1 MDHDE
6 FTHLQE
12 LLRAGLEQGR
22 TFQYGEACATMRTL
36 LAELETHDPTA
47 RLAEMAV
54 QAEMTLSFASLEAG
68 DSIADALEILDRAQG
83 WITRFELD
91 TLSVAVAQVRGYC
104 LYRSGDADGALAAW
118 HVDDAT
124 WQVADPSDQARLLLN
139 RGALCMEVGD
149 LTQAWEDLARSE
161 AVASGVGEVELV
173 HKARHNRGYLAYLSG
188 DLPTALR
195 LIGTPAESIDGHGIV
210 EQLLN
215 DPLVA
220 MDRARALVEAG
231 LFDEADALLLD
242 AIEGFAGGGRW
253 QDQGEAE
260 LARARLALLTGDL
273 DVAARA
279 AQRARGCF
287 ERQGNRRWGERAEI
301 VELAVEVERHVRV
314 EVPPTTLES
323 VRGRVDQVLARIAS
337 GTDDGLEPVARL
349 MAVEL
354 SLAADD
360 LDRARIELEAARPAA
375 TAGTSM
381 RLRWHRARARVAARS
396 GRPAREVRDLVV
408 VGMRELATQQ
418 ARLGSLD
425 LRTAVA
431 VHGHELASIGIRSA
445 MHGGDASDLY
455 EVVEQSKA
463 ASTRVAAVRADM
475 PVAHREVLGQ
485 LRMAATALDHL
496 DPDAHPE
503 DAARVRDEMTG
514 LMEHLRTLEWER
526 DGVAD
531 AATIA
536 TLDDVVAGLA
546 DHGATALSYVAL
558 GDEVHVVRIRDGDAD
573 VVALAPRQQIDA
585 LGARVRAD
593 LQAMMAP
600 GLPPAIRE
608 VMHQSLRS
616 GLHALDQLL
625 VAPVEVGDV
634 PLVVVPQG
642 GLSVLPWP
650 LMPSRLGIETTLT
663 PCLSRWLSALQVR
676 GDRDEPVTLVAGP
689 GLLRAEDEVVALA
702 GSWPGAR
709 QLVGPDAT
717 VAATTTALD
726 RAPLVHVAA
735 HGHHR
740 ESSPLFSSMRMAD
753 GPVFAHELA
762 RGSGAEVVVLSACEL
777 GAATVRTGDE
787 PLGFTA
793 ALLDADVGTVVAGV
807 TRVRDD
813 VAHDVMCAVHRDL
826 AAGASP
832 ARALAV
838 AVADAWGAG
847 AVAPFTCVGAGL
859 RPLSIVERGDA
870 AANGDATV
878 CRG

>member
-1 MDHDE
+1 MADDDIDRV
-6 FTHLQE
+6 QE
-12 LLRAGLEQGR
+12 LLQQGLDQGR
-22 TFQYGEACATMRTL
+22 LHHYVEACATMRAV
-36 LAELETHDPTA
+36 LAELDEFAPTP
-47 RLAEMAV
+47 RVAEIAV
-54 QAEMTLSFASLEAG
+54 QAELTLAYSSMESG
-68 DSIADALEILDRAQG
+68 DSVAGALAGVDRAQD
-83 WITRFELD
+83 WVDRLAPDDLAVT
-91 TLSVAVAQVRGYC
+91 VAQVRGYC
-104 LYRSGDADGALAAW
+104 HARSGDAAAALAAW
-118 HVDDAT
+118 EVDDTA
-124 WQVADPSDQARLLLN
+124 WHRGDPTTKARLLLN
-139 RGALCMEVGD
+139 RGNLHMEMGD
-149 LTQAWEDLARSE
+149 LTRAWEDLRRAEELADR
-161 AVASGVGEVELV
+161 AGDVELA
-173 HKARHNRGYLAYLSG
+173 HKARHNRGYLAHLRG
-188 DLPTALR
+188 DLPAALR
-195 LIGTPAESIDGHGIV
+195 LMGTASHPPIDDTMV
-210 EQLLN
+210 AQLLA
-215 DPLVA
+215 DPIVA

-242 AIEGFAGGGRW
+242 AIAGFAGGDRW

-279 AQRARGCF
+279 ARRAHGCF

-323 VRGRVDQVLARIAS
+323 VRGRVDQVLARIAP
-337 GTDDGLEPVARL
+337 GTDDGLESVARL

-354 SLAADD
+354 SLAAGD

-445 MHGGDASDLY
+445 MDGGDGRDLY

-485 LRMAATALDHL
+485 LRMATTALDHL

-503 DAARVRDEMTG
+503 EAARVRDEMAG

-531 AATIA
+531 VATIA
-536 TLDDVVAGLA
+536 SLDDVAVGLA

-585 LGARVRAD
+585 LGARARAD

-600 GLPPAIRE
+600 GLPPAIRD
-608 VMHQSLRS
+608 VMHQSLRT
-616 GLHALDQLL
+616 GLHALDRLL
-625 VAPVEVGDV
+625 VTPVAVGDV

-650 LMPSRLGIETTLT
+650 LLPSRLGIETTLT

-689 GLLRAEDEVVALA
+689 GLLRAEDEVGALA
-702 GSWPGAR
+702 ASWPGAR
-709 QLVGPDAT
+709 HLVGADAT

-762 RGSGAEVVVLSACEL
+762 KGSGAEVVVLSACEL

-813 VAHDVMCAVHRDL
+813 VAHDVMCDMHRDL

-832 ARALAV
+832 ARALAE
-838 AVADAWGAG
+838 AVADAWETG

-859 RPLSIVERGDA
+859 RPLSIVERVEA
-870 AANGDATV
+870 AGKGAPVAS
-878 CRG
+878 RG